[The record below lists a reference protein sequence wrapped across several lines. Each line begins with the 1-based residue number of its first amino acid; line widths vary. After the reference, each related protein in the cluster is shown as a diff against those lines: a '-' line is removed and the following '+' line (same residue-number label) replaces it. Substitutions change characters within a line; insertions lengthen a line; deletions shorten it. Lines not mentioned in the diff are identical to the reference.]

1 MAKIVERKKGIS
13 VIPSSKKE
21 IKDAKTKKK

>member
-1 MAKIVERKKGIS
+1 MAKIIERKKGIS
-13 VIPSSKKE
+13 VILSSKKE